1 MTPPNQFA
9 IDYVYQTESENQM
22 INIYQIQLTNEQ
34 YNAVNAN
41 EKVPAFEVKC
51 KASMGK
57 FDASNFEFYD
67 LAYTVYTSDLE
78 KAFEWTN
85 LWNNQPAVDVIGD
98 RTHSSSVGDIFVLN
112 GEWFI
117 CAMMGFEKIEIN
129 FEKEAA

>member
-1 MTPPNQFA
+1 
-9 IDYVYQTESENQM
+9 M

-41 EKVPAFEVKC
+41 EKVAAFEVKC
-51 KASMGK
+51 AASMGK
-57 FDASNFEFYD
+57 FDTSNFEFYD

-85 LWNNQPAVDVIGD
+85 LWNNQPTVDVIGD
-98 RTHSSSVGDIFVLN
+98 RTHSSSVGDIFELN

-117 CAMMGFEKIEIN
+117 CAMMGFEKIEMN